1 MGTFE
6 WLDESENTFQQMK
19 DSLYRKKNLLEHW
32 DLNKYKKKINI
43 YTFLRPYIKII
54 FTWIIAY
61 I

>member
-1 MGTFE
+1 
-6 WLDESENTFQQMK
+6 MK